1 MADRKRQPTT
11 IDEYL
16 IQFPAAVQELLSNI
30 RMVIKEAAPD
40 AEERISYRMPC
51 FAHHGVLVWFAAFTH
66 HIGFYPTASGITAFK
81 DELSKYKGAKVS
93 VQFPIDQPIP
103 YDLIKRMVAFRVAE
117 NIRSQPRTQK

>member
-1 MADRKRQPTT
+1 LADRKRQPTT